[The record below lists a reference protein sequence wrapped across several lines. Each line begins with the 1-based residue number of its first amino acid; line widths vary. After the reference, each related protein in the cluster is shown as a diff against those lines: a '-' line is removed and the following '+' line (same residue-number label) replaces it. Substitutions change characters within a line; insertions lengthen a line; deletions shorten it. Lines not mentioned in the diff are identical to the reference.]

1 MDLGRALS
9 SGSALIGLLPS
20 ARTRAN
26 LSGATGT
33 EVIGDFVASIA
44 FISQAMG
51 KATSGHHNLD
61 DLRRELKIPETLGGD
76 KISLPSWPEGLPGG
90 IEIGRVSCR
99 ESVCKYVSNSW
110 GAGSYMKKKISI

>member
-1 MDLGRALS
+1 MRISDWSSDVCSSDLLQTFEMDLGRALS

-44 FISQAMG
+44 FISQEMG
-51 KATSGHHNLD
+51 TATSGHHNLA
-61 DLRRELKIPETLGGD
+61 DLRRAPRSEE
-76 KISLPSWPEGLPGG
+76 
-90 IEIGRVSCR
+90 GRVGK
-99 ESVCKYVSNSW
+99 EGVSTGRTRW
-110 GAGSYMKKKISI
+110 CAEH